1 MIKDEYEKCK
11 ESSFRILEKR
21 NVTTKEMED
30 KLIISILVNNCAGV
44 LLRIAGLFSRRV
56 FNITSIAA
64 SETEDSNFTRIT
76 IVTAAS
82 KDEFRQI
89 QMQLL
94 KLEDVKKVILL
105 TQENSTAIELLLMK
119 VNADEAT
126 RQDVLN
132 TIVKYGARVRDI
144 GSTTMTVEL
153 TGFPIDIDRF
163 VADMSAH
170 GIAELAR
177 TGVTALERG
186 DTTIKSS
193 EY

>member
-1 MIKDEYEKCK
+1 
-11 ESSFRILEKR
+11 
-21 NVTTKEMED
+21 MED
-30 KLIISILVNNCAGV
+30 KLIISILVNNCSGV

-56 FNITSIAA
+56 FNISSITA
-64 SETEDSNFTRIT
+64 SETEDGNFTRIT
-76 IVTAAS
+76 IVTVAN

-89 QMQLL
+89 QKQLL

-119 VNADEAT
+119 VNADENT
-126 RQDVLN
+126 RQEVLN

-144 GSTTMTVEL
+144 GSATMTVEL
-153 TGFPIDIDRF
+153 TGFPLDIDKF
-163 VADMSAH
+163 VADMSVH

-177 TGVTALERG
+177 TGITALERG
-186 DTTIKSS
+186 DITIKMS

>member
-1 MIKDEYEKCK
+1 
-11 ESSFRILEKR
+11 
-21 NVTTKEMED
+21 MED
-30 KLIISILVNNCAGV
+30 KLIISILVNNCSGV

-56 FNITSIAA
+56 FNISSIAA

-76 IVTAAS
+76 IVTIAS

-89 QMQLL
+89 QKQLL

-119 VNADEAT
+119 VNADETT
-126 RQDVLN
+126 RQEVLN

-153 TGFPIDIDRF
+153 T
-163 VADMSAH
+163 
-170 GIAELAR
+170 
-177 TGVTALERG
+177 
-186 DTTIKSS
+186 TTIAVEEGLRFAIREGGRTVGSGVVT
-193 EY
+193 EIIE

>member
-1 MIKDEYEKCK
+1 
-11 ESSFRILEKR
+11 
-21 NVTTKEMED
+21 MED
-30 KLIISILVNNCAGV
+30 KLIISILVNNCSGV

-56 FNITSIAA
+56 FNISSIAA
-64 SETEDSNFTRIT
+64 SETEDSNYTRIT
-76 IVTAAS
+76 IVTVAN

-89 QMQLL
+89 QKQLL

-105 TQENSTAIELLLMK
+105 TQDNSTAIELLLMK
-119 VNADEAT
+119 VNADETT

-153 TGFPIDIDRF
+153 TGFPLDIDKF
-163 VADMSAH
+163 VSDMSVH

-177 TGVTALERG
+177 TGITALERG
-186 DTTIKSS
+186 DNTIKLS